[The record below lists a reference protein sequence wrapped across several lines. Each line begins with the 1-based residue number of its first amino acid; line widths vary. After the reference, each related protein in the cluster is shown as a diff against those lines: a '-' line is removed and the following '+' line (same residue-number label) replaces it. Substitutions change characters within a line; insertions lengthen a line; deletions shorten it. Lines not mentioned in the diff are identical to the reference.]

1 MSALPRVAHLAQ
13 DALPRVLIVHADLD
27 WLLAVSQA
35 LRSTGLLVTGL
46 EKAHEALDLLDEVRP
61 DCVVIDSS
69 LPLGAGSDL
78 CRTIRAHPR
87 LGSVPVL
94 LLVPQVDARALAEA
108 HRCAASDLSAR
119 EIEAPVLAHRIRQI
133 LWVRT
138 LERSLDVADP
148 ASLNAGPPLAR
159 FEWSPQRH
167 EVRGNE
173 ELFRLLDQHHDD
185 LSLPLAQGVLMAQM
199 RSSDRRR
206 LTVGLTR
213 LLAGGP
219 SCRPEVEIR
228 TRFSGRRRLRID
240 IHQVHFSGVGD
251 QRVSGQIVDVTPAAG
266 SAAQLYRL
274 THYDA
279 LTGLPNR
286 RWLLEFLRSGLQ
298 PGIEGLGLALLNID
312 RFSEV
317 TEAYGQSAAERLVV
331 EVSQRLRR
339 LTRLASQEE
348 SASIAGA
355 RINALAYLGGDDF
368 ALVLQEVLR
377 PHEALELCSRVVTAL
392 SEPFWLDERE
402 LFLRVSI
409 GVHLGD
415 PALEDAAGWMGR
427 AELARRA
434 AGADGGNQVRIFEPG
449 QSDQLTDR
457 LVMERDLH
465 YALSRNELAL
475 YLQPKVDGQTGAIV
489 GFEALMR
496 WLRHGV
502 QQSPSRFIPLA
513 EETGLIVPLGE
524 WAIEQACAALAGL
537 DRIGASHATV
547 AVNLSARQ
555 LRGAR
560 LAKIVAEALARHSVA
575 AHRLEVELT
584 ESGLMQDPEQAV
596 RDLQQMRALGVG
608 LAVDDFGTGYSS
620 LAYLTRLP
628 LTTLKIDRSFIRDV
642 HSSDRSRA
650 VAGAVVGLGTRL
662 NLQIVAEGVEL
673 PAQRDELLR
682 LGCNIHQGY
691 LYGKAIPLDEALA
704 RMRLESRVHAE
715 VSGADPSQSR

>member
-1 MSALPRVAHLAQ
+1 MSALPRATHLAQ

-27 WLLAVSQA
+27 WLLTVSQA
-35 LRSTGLLVTGL
+35 LRSTGLLITGL
-46 EKAHEALDLLDEVRP
+46 EKAEEALDLLDEVRP
-61 DCVVIDSS
+61 DCVVIDGS
-69 LPLGAGSDL
+69 LPHAAGPDL
-78 CRTIRAHPR
+78 CRTIREHPR
-87 LGSVPVL
+87 LGAVPIL
-94 LLVPQVDARALAEA
+94 LLVPQVDAQALAEA

-119 EIEAPVLAHRIRQI
+119 QIDAPVLAHRIRQI

-148 ASLNAGPPLAR
+148 GSLRAGPPLAR

-173 ELFRLLDQHHDD
+173 ELFSLLDQRHGD
-185 LSLPLAQGVLMAQM
+185 LSLPLPQDVVLAQM

-213 LLAGGP
+213 LLSGGP
-219 SCRPEVEIR
+219 SCRPEVEIS
-228 TRFSGRRRLRID
+228 TRFSGRRRLRIE
-240 IHQVHFSGVGD
+240 IHQVHFSGAGEQLVC
-251 QRVSGQIVDVTPAAG
+251 GQLIDVTPAAG

-279 LTGLPNR
+279 LTGIPNR

-298 PGIEGLGLALLNID
+298 PGVEGMGLALLNID

-339 LTRLASQEE
+339 LTRLARHEGPGAM
-348 SASIAGA
+348 SASGA
-355 RINALAYLGGDDF
+355 RITAVSYLGGDDF
-368 ALVLQEVLR
+368 ALVLQDVQR
-377 PHEALELCSRVVTAL
+377 PPEALDLCSRVVAAL
-392 SEPFWLDERE
+392 SEPFRLDERE

-415 PALEDAAGWMGR
+415 PALEDAVAWMGR

-434 AGADGGNQVRIFEPG
+434 AGAEGGHQVRLFEPG

-475 YLQPKVDGQTGAIV
+475 YLQPKVDAHTGKIV

-502 QQSPSRFIPLA
+502 QQSPARFIPLA

-524 WAIEQACAALAGL
+524 WAIEQACVALAGL
-537 DRIGASHATV
+537 SRIGATHTTV

-560 LAKIVAEALARHSVA
+560 LAQRVADALARHSVE

-596 RDLQQMRALGVG
+596 LDLEQIRALGVG

-642 HSSDRSRA
+642 HASERSRA
-650 VAGAVVGLGTRL
+650 VAGAVVGLGARL
-662 NLQIVAEGVEL
+662 HLQVVAEGVEL
-673 PAQRDELLR
+673 PGQRDELLR

-691 LYGKAIPLDEALA
+691 LYGKAVPLEEALA
-704 RMRLESRVHAE
+704 WVRRTTPGPEAQAP
-715 VSGADPSQSR
+715 G